1 MHFVLLQ
8 ENPEWRQIRLHR
20 CLQHTKQNLRSEA
33 KRRDAVSGERRCRN
47 DEMLPVL
54 VTFLLQSAWF
64 PRTIEFSCFWRSVL
78 SRLRGQDSATD
89 WSEPAMADY
98 IETNLLQLGPDGL
111 SASWQ
116 TGLGVTPLGFTT
128 FSSNAQERSWRT
140 VKGLLKKGFL
150 SEAKECC
157 PCINKISGSIF
168 GARRRG
174 SPTLNMFYASAI
186 FLLRMC
192 FLV

>member
-1 MHFVLLQ
+1 MWQRKVRFSHCVLPQ
-8 ENPEWRQIRLHR
+8 ENPDWRHIRLHR
-20 CLQHTKQNLRSEA
+20 CLQHTKQNLRTEA
-33 KRRDAVSGERRCRN
+33 KRRDAVSGERRLKN

-64 PRTIEFSCFWRSVL
+64 PRTIEFSQFWKSAL

-89 WSEPAMADY
+89 WSEPTMGTY
-98 IETNLLQLGPDGL
+98 IESNLLQIGPDGL
-111 SASWQ
+111 SASWR

-150 SEAKECC
+150 SDAHGRGSC
-157 PCINKISGSIF
+157 PCINK
-168 GARRRG
+168 AE
-174 SPTLNMFYASAI
+174 A
-186 FLLRMC
+186 
-192 FLV
+192 